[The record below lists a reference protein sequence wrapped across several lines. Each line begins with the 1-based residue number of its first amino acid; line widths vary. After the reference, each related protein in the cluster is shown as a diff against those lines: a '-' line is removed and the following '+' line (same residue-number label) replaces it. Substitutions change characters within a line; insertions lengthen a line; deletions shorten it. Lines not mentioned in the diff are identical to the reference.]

1 MMAMSDTKPNIISAP
16 IFTFLS
22 LLCPERAKAR
32 FRVLMILNDTS
43 GINNPFL
50 FYLAEYGSKDNC
62 RSYVLG
68 NVH

>member
-32 FRVLMILNDTS
+32 FRVLMILKRY
-43 GINNPFL
+43 L
-50 FYLAEYGSKDNC
+50 LYLAEYGSKDNC